1 MAPKLHSSGR
11 ESLHSREDGINKT
24 PTERKYDTIL
34 GPEPGIQLLCGDR
47 KREREKKKPKQ
58 NLTTRLQTKSDL
70 MGEFQISGLYQG
82 EVNAYVL
89 VSFQD
94 KYPSSFQLKA

>member
-1 MAPKLHSSGR
+1 M
-11 ESLHSREDGINKT
+11 
-24 PTERKYDTIL
+24 
-34 GPEPGIQLLCGDR
+34 IQFWAQSQAFSFYVEIE
-47 KREREKKKPKQ
+47 KEKKK
-58 NLTTRLQTKSDL
+58 NLTTRLQTKSGL

-82 EVNAYVL
+82 EVKAYVL

>member
-1 MAPKLHSSGR
+1 MIQFWAQSQAFSFYVEIEK
-11 ESLHSREDGINKT
+11 EKNKT
-24 PTERKYDTIL
+24 
-34 GPEPGIQLLCGDR
+34 
-47 KREREKKKPKQ
+47 KQ
-58 NLTTRLQTKSDL
+58 NLTTRLQTKSGL

-82 EVNAYVL
+82 EVKAYVL

>member
-1 MAPKLHSSGR
+1 M
-11 ESLHSREDGINKT
+11 
-24 PTERKYDTIL
+24 
-34 GPEPGIQLLCGDR
+34 IQFWAQSQAFSFYVEIE
-47 KREREKKKPKQ
+47 KEREKKKKPKQ

-82 EVNAYVL
+82 EVKAYVL